1 MKTSPQQYPFLQG
14 GGEMGTLISAFPW
27 ETTAIGT
34 IDTWPVSLKNS
45 IGLILSSRF
54 PMFLW
59 WGESL
64 VQFYNDDYRNILG
77 EDGKH
82 PSALG
87 QTAKEC
93 WTKVWDDI
101 HPLIKQVKQGDSVWF
116 EDMPLPV
123 YRNGVYEDGYW
134 TFSYSPVRN
143 DLGYIEGIL
152 VVCTE
157 TTEKVNSIKNLT
169 ESRDELEFAIEAA
182 ELGVFDYNPANNK
195 FSGNDRLKNWF
206 GLAPADEIPLST
218 AIESIAEKDRQK
230 VTDAIANVLQYES
243 GGKYDIEYDIIN
255 PHTGIVTSVH
265 AKGRTWFDENNM
277 AYRFNGTLQ
286 DITER
291 VEIDKR
297 LAKSEENL
305 RNIIMKAPAA
315 MCIFR
320 GENHVVEI
328 ANERILELWGKT
340 ADDVLAKPQFEGLP
354 EARFQGFE
362 ELLDSVY
369 QNGESFAAQGVPVT
383 LPRNG
388 EVKTVFVNFAF
399 EPYYD
404 TEGIITGII
413 AVAIDVTQQA
423 TAAEKLRLS
432 EERLRAVLESAPF
445 PIGIYE
451 GREMRIALLNQS
463 IIDVWDKGNDL
474 IGKTYFEVLPELETQ
489 DIYPKL
495 LEVFDTGKPYCA
507 RNERVDLMVDGK
519 METYYFNYDF
529 TPLFDAAG
537 NVYGVMNTA
546 ADVTDLNVAKLE
558 VEQSIRN
565 FRNMIL
571 RAPVAMCILL
581 GPQHVV
587 DIANEMM
594 LELWGKPV
602 NDIMQ
607 RPIFD
612 GLPDARNQGLEQ
624 LLDNVYA
631 TGETFT
637 ASEMPVNLLRNGVEE
652 TVYQNFVYQPYRDG
666 SGEIL
671 GVLAITIDVSAQ
683 VMARREIEA
692 VVKLRTEELQH
703 ANANLQRS
711 NAELAQFAYIA
722 SHDLQEPVRKISI
735 FAQMLG
741 SRIGQYL
748 DESSQNFLEKISL
761 SATRMQALIRD
772 VLTYSELVKKSD
784 VYDEV
789 DLTDIA
795 KGTVTDYE
803 LMIEQKH
810 ATVNFDKLPTIDAIP
825 LQMSQLFGNLVSNSL
840 KYSRPGVNPVIN
852 ITAEKVSHQ
861 EILAMELENRLY
873 YKIRFEDNGIGFG
886 QEYADKIFNIFQ
898 RLHGKTDYSGTGIG
912 LAICKKIVNNHSGY
926 ISASSVEGQGATFT
940 IILPA
945 KQKDT
950 D

>member
-1 MKTSPQQYPFLQG
+1 MKNTSLQHSFLRG
-14 GGEMGTLISAFPW
+14 GGEMGELTRNFNWGDTPVGTVDYWPQSLCTTVGMILNSAFPML
-27 ETTAIGT
+27 
-34 IDTWPVSLKNS
+34 V
-45 IGLILSSRF
+45 F
-54 PMFLW
+54 
-59 WGESL
+59 WGDDYIA
-64 VQFYNDDYRNILG
+64 FYNDAYVKILNQ
-77 EDGKH
+77 KH
-82 PSALG
+82 PMLG
-87 QTAKEC
+87 VPAR
-93 WTKVWDDI
+93 DI
-101 HPLIKQVKQGDSVWF
+101 WPESWNVVKPMLDTVYREGTPVAFEDLMIQVK
-116 EDMPLPV
+116 
-123 YRNGVYEDGYW
+123 RDGADTDAYW
-134 TFSYSPVRN
+134 SFSYSPIYAEN
-143 DLGYIEGIL
+143 AYIKGIF
-152 VVCTE
+152 VSCFE
-157 TTEKVNSIKNLT
+157 TTSNVQTVNKLI
-169 ESRDELEFAIEAA
+169 ESRNELEFAIDAA
-182 ELGVFDYNPANNK
+182 ELGVFDYDPATNK
-195 FSGNDRLKNWF
+195 FNGNDRLKRWF
-206 GLAPADEIPLST
+206 GLAPEQEILLSNAT
-218 AIESIAEKDRQK
+218 DAIAEKDRQT
-230 VTDAIANVLQYES
+230 VIDAINNALQFEL
-243 GGKYDIEYDIIN
+243 GGRYDIEYDIIN
-255 PHTGIVTSVH
+255 PHTGLVKSVH
-265 AKGRTWFDENNM
+265 AKGRTWFDEHNI

-297 LAKSEENL
+297 LAKSEQNL
-305 RNIIMKAPAA
+305 RNIIEKAPVA
-315 MCIFR
+315 MCIFK
-320 GENHVVEI
+320 GEKHVVEI

-340 ADDVLAKPQFEGLP
+340 ADEVLGKPQFEGLP

-362 ELLDSVY
+362 ELLDNVY
-369 QNGESFAAQGVPVT
+369 RTGESFAAQGVPVT
-383 LPRNG
+383 LPRDG

-432 EERLRAVLESAPF
+432 EERLRAVVESAPF

-463 IIDVWDKGNDL
+463 IIDVWNKGSDI

-489 DIYPKL
+489 DVYPKL

-507 RNERVDLMVDGK
+507 RNQRVDLVAGGK
-519 METYYFNYDF
+519 LETYYFNYDF
-529 TPLFDAAG
+529 TPLFDATG
-537 NVYGVMNTA
+537 TVYGVMNTA
-546 ADVTDLNVAKLE
+546 ADVTDLNVAKLK
-558 VEQSIRN
+558 VEQSERN

-571 RAPVAMCILL
+571 QAPVAMCILL
-581 GPQHVV
+581 GPQHEV

-602 NDIMQ
+602 EDVMH

-624 LLDNVYA
+624 LLDNVYK
-631 TGETFT
+631 TGEAFV
-637 ASEMPVNLLRNGVEE
+637 ASEMPVELMRHGKEE
-652 TVYQNFVYQPYRDG
+652 TIYQNFVYQPYRDNT
-666 SGEIL
+666 GEIL
-671 GVLAITIDVSAQ
+671 GVLAITIDVTAQ
-683 VMARREIEA
+683 VIARREIEA

-741 SRIGQYL
+741 SRIEQHL
-748 DESSQNFLEKISL
+748 DETSQNFLDKIGT

-795 KGTVTDYE
+795 KGTITDYE

-840 KYSRPGVNPVIN
+840 KYSSPGINPVIN
-852 ITAEKVSHQ
+852 ITAEKVTHQ
-861 EILAMELENRLY
+861 EILAMELDNKLY
-873 YKIRFEDNGIGFG
+873 YKLRFEDNGIGFG

-912 LAICKKIVNNHSGY
+912 LAICKKIVTNHNGY

-945 KQKDT
+945 KQEDT